1 MRFVPPP
8 EKPDGAG
15 VIRVEDT
22 MSYKQA
28 AHILPPEL
36 LRAVQDYI
44 DGECIYIPRLAG
56 QRRDW
61 GETTATRRELR
72 QRNERIFAEY
82 LRGEPPETLAARYYL
97 TVKSIQRIIRRER
110 AVREK

>member
-1 MRFVPPP
+1 
-8 EKPDGAG
+8 
-15 VIRVEDT
+15 

-36 LRAVQDYI
+36 LREVQAYI

-61 GETTATRRELR
+61 GERTATRRELKA
-72 QRNERIFAEY
+72 RNERIFAEY
-82 LRGEPPETLAARYYL
+82 LRGEPLGILAKRYYL
-97 TVKSIQRIIRRER
+97 SAKSIQRIIRL
-110 AVREK
+110 EKVGQG